1 MSHNLIISS
10 LDNFFYEEICKSAES
25 QNLIIK
31 DNLANYLSSIMK
43 TAIFGAATVDKD
55 ITLAEIYL
63 KKDEGKDRFSKFK
76 KLGDVSVIKI
86 ALFPGTKSRVMSRDY
101 YLDMAS
107 NAYDFCYKKSG
118 DDTYQ
123 DLSKSIDECCNII
136 YGAKSCAITNNII
149 ALYEDWE
156 KTKSKFS
163 KRRLIALGFSISDIN
178 LLEQ

>member
-1 MSHNLIISS
+1 MSHNFIISS

-43 TAIFGAATVDKD
+43 TAIFGSAIVDKD
-55 ITLAEIYL
+55 LTLAEIYL
-63 KKDEGKDRFSKFK
+63 KKDESKDEFSKFK

-86 ALFPGTKSRVMSRDY
+86 GLFPGTRSKVMSRSY

-118 DDTYQ
+118 NDTYK
-123 DLSKSIDECCNII
+123 DLSESVDECCDII
-136 YGAKSCAITNNII
+136 YGAKRCAITNNII
-149 ALYEDWE
+149 ALYDDWE

-163 KRRLIALGFSISDIN
+163 KRRLIALGFSINDIN